1 MTRCSDPFVSSVR
14 TRAGRLPL
22 GTLARAAAMLALA
35 VAIAAAARPSLAQTG
50 LAQDVFAQP
59 AAAQVAAL
67 AAPVV
72 PAAPRL
78 RGDVIVSGDV
88 IRLGD
93 LVADAPADIAATPVF
108 HAPALGELGTIQV
121 ARLLLAAHALGV
133 ADVATGGREQ
143 VTVTRAAR
151 RIGHEAVAA
160 ALAEHVAEAAML
172 PAGEIEIAFD
182 GTPPALLVSPEATE
196 PVAITDLA
204 YDPSTRRFTATA
216 YVGPGPAE
224 RRAQAAVS
232 GVARQVVSVAVL
244 ARSIARGEPIRADD
258 LRVERRA
265 VERVPADTRL
275 DAIEVDG
282 RVARRALTAGTLL
295 RQGDVERP
303 MLVERNGTVLM
314 VYESGSL
321 TLTLRGTARQAGG
334 QGDVVNV
341 ENPVSGRIV
350 QGAVIGPGTVRVGNA
365 FHGRVAALA
374 N

>member
-1 MTRCSDPFVSSVR
+1 MTLRFASLRAAARPP
-14 TRAGRLPL
+14 AGRLPL
-22 GTLARAAAMLALA
+22 GAVARAAAILGLA
-35 VAIAAAARPSLAQTG
+35 VAIAAAARPSLAQ
-50 LAQDVFAQP
+50 DVFAQP
-59 AAAQVAAL
+59 AAGQVAAL
-67 AAPVV
+67 ATPVAPI
-72 PAAPRL
+72 AAASPSL

-93 LVADAPADIAATPVF
+93 LVADAPAAVAATPVF

-133 ADVATGGREQ
+133 VDVATGGREQ

-151 RIGHEAVAA
+151 RIGQEAVAA
-160 ALAEHVAEAAML
+160 ALSERIAETAML
-172 PAGEIEIAFD
+172 PSDEIEIAFD
-182 GTPPALLVSPEATE
+182 GTPPGLLVSPEATE

-204 YDPSTRRFTATA
+204 WDPSTRRFTATA
-216 YVGPGPAE
+216 YVGPSPAE

-232 GVARQVVSVAVL
+232 GVARQVVPVAVL

-258 LRVERRA
+258 YRIERRA

-282 RVARRALTAGTLL
+282 RVARRSLTAGALL
-295 RQGDVERP
+295 RQGDLERP

-321 TLTLRGTARQAGG
+321 TLTLRGTSRQAGAEG
-334 QGDVVNV
+334 EVVDV

>member
-1 MTRCSDPFVSSVR
+1 MQRLDPILGASR
-14 TRAGRLPL
+14 PRAGRLPL
-22 GTLARAAAMLALA
+22 GAIARAAAMLGLAL
-35 VAIAAAARPSLAQTG
+35 AIAAAARPSLAQEVAPG
-50 LAQDVFAQP
+50 PVARD
-59 AAAQVAAL
+59 VAAIG
-67 AAPVV
+67 A
-72 PAAPRL
+72 PAAPTAPAAPSL

-93 LVADAPADIAATPVF
+93 LVAGAPAEVAATPVF

-121 ARLLLAAHALGV
+121 ARLLLAAHALGIG
-133 ADVATGGREQ
+133 DVATGGREQ

-151 RIGHEAVAA
+151 RIGQEAVAA
-160 ALAEHVAEAAML
+160 AVAERVAEAAML
-172 PAGEIEIAFD
+172 PTGEIEIAFD
-182 GTPPALLVSPEATE
+182 GTPPTLLVSPETAE

-204 YDPSTRRFTATA
+204 WDPATRRFTATA
-216 YVGPGPAE
+216 YVGPSPAE

-232 GVARQVVSVAVL
+232 GVARQVVSVAVV

-258 LRVERRA
+258 YRVERRA

-275 DAIEVDG
+275 DAIDLDG
-282 RVARRALTAGTLL
+282 RVARRSLTAGALI
-295 RQGDVERP
+295 RQADLERP

-321 TLTLRGTARQAGG
+321 TLTLRGTSRQAGAE
-334 QGDVVNV
+334 GDVVDV

-374 N
+374 R